1 MNGKRRITHL
11 VRDLIYVGLLALFG
25 RVGDWIQMGHSTDA
39 DSLWILSCTA
49 PPKGLDDDE
58 FEYIK
63 ELESK
68 KNDVEQQ
75 RQAQHKEDLADFR
88 THFEIL

>member
-1 MNGKRRITHL
+1 MIGSRRDIRLT
-11 VRDLIYVGLLALFG
+11 RYT
-25 RVGDWIQMGHSTDA
+25 R